1 MKKTITT
8 TAAAILSLAGFAFTA
23 AAHDHDEDVSQQQ
36 QPVYDQPVYD
46 QRGDD
51 RRPDYG
57 DHRTFEHRR
66 HDGLGELQ
74 RDVDHM
80 NGMMAHVDR
89 EMREYR
95 AGRHIWSEYGHL
107 RAEAA
112 QLNNQFRRGEQYY
125 DRRRLRAEIEHM
137 HGELHHIEQELHVR
151 AEGYYQW
158 R

>member
-23 AAHDHDEDVSQQQ
+23 AAHDDNENIPQQQ
-36 QPVYDQPVYD
+36 QPGYD
-46 QRGDD
+46 QRGYDG
-51 RRPDYG
+51 RSDYG
-57 DHRTFEHRR
+57 DHRGFEHRR
-66 HDGLGELQ
+66 HDGLGKLQ
-74 RDVDHM
+74 REVDHM

-112 QLNNQFRRGEQYY
+112 QLNDQFRRGEQYY
-125 DRRRLRAEIEHM
+125 DRRRLRAEVEHM
-137 HGELHHIEQELHVR
+137 HGELHHIEQELRVR
-151 AEGYYQW
+151 TEGYYQW

>member
-1 MKKTITT
+1 MKKIITT
-8 TAAAILSLAGFAFTA
+8 SATALLSLAGFALTA
-23 AAHDHDEDVSQQQ
+23 TAHEEDENIPQQ
-36 QPVYDQPVYD
+36 QPIYE

-51 RRPDYG
+51 RRSDYG
-57 DHRTFEHRR
+57 DHRVFEHRR
-66 HDGLGELQ
+66 SGLGELQ
-74 RDVDHM
+74 REVDHM
-80 NGMMAHVDR
+80 NGMMAHVER

-125 DRRRLRAEIEHM
+125 DRHRLRAEIQHM
-137 HGELHHIEQELHVR
+137 HGELHHIEQELHAR